1 MYEKKSLKIIVFIFY
16 IPVPPKDPVIVDE
29 TGSERTIFVGRS
41 TIISD
46 GHYIAFF
53 IWTSGVEFHPAY
65 TK

>member
-53 IWTSGVEFHPAY
+53 I
-65 TK
+65 